1 MPNIAPDILLKGM
14 TMHSAGTPGGTVHY
28 RHAGGLP
35 AAQATH
41 VLLHGIGSAS
51 ASWVAQLHAASA
63 RADCSVLAWDAPG
76 YGDSTALQPAHP
88 TAQDYAE
95 RLWAWLDALKV
106 TAPIT
111 LVGHSLGALMAARAT
126 TQAPQRVARLVLLSP
141 ARGYGNAPAAE
152 REQKLADRLNNLQ
165 TLGPEGMARKRG
177 AAMLSATASAQQ
189 VQFIQSV
196 MAQIHPH
203 GYTQASHMLSQ
214 GDLGADI
221 AHVRCPVMVASG
233 SADTITPMAACQAVA
248 AQAHAAWTDL
258 GAVGHACPLEAADAV
273 TALLGLSQPNTP

>member
-1 MPNIAPDILLKGM
+1 MQSTNPHQMLQAFALQ
-14 TMHSAGTPGGTVHY
+14 SASTPAGLVQF

-51 ASWVAQLHAASA
+51 ASWVAQLHAASNNTN
-63 RADCSVLAWDAPG
+63 CSVLAWDAPG
-76 YGDSTALQPAHP
+76 YGDSTPLSPAHP

-95 RLWAWLDALKV
+95 RLWAWLDALQV

-126 TQAPQRVARLVLLSP
+126 CIAPQRVTKLILLAP
-141 ARGYGNAPAAE
+141 ARGYGNAPATE
-152 REQKLADRLNNLQ
+152 RDQKLADRLANLAA
-165 TLGPEGMARKRG
+165 LGPEGMAHKRG
-177 AAMLSATASAQQ
+177 AAMLSPTASAEQ

-196 MAQIHPH
+196 MAQIKPH

-214 GDLGADI
+214 GDLGADV
-221 AHVRCPVMVASG
+221 AQVRCLIVVASG
-233 SADTITPMAACQAVA
+233 SADTITPPSACQAVA
-248 AQAHAAWTDL
+248 AQAHVAWADL
-258 GAVGHACPLEAADAV
+258 GSVGHACPLEAAHTV
-273 TALLGLSQPNTP
+273 TALLGLSHPNTP